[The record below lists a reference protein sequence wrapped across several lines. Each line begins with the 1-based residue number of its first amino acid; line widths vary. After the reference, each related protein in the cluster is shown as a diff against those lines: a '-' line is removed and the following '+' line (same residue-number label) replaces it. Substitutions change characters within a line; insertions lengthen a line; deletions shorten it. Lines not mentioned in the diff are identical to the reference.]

1 MDARRRDVVADP
13 LWYKDA
19 VIYQLHVKSFFDSN
33 NDGIGDFPGLTSK
46 LDYLERLGIN
56 ALWLLPFY
64 PSPRKDD
71 GYDIADYRGVHPDY
85 GTLADVR
92 RFIEA
97 AHDRGIKVITELV
110 INHTSDQH
118 RWFQRAR
125 HARPG
130 SSYRDFYVWSDNDQ
144 RYSGTRIIFCDT
156 EKSNWTWDPVANAYF
171 WHRFYSHQ
179 PDLNFENPRVLEE
192 ILRVMGFWL
201 DLGIDGLRLD
211 AVPYLVE
218 RDGTNNE
225 NLPETHAVL
234 KRIRAALDARYPGRM
249 LLAEAN
255 QWPEDTQEYFGAEDE
270 CHMAFHFPLMP
281 RMYMA
286 IAKEDRFPI
295 TDIMRQTPQIP
306 PSCQWAIFLRNHD
319 ELTLEMVTD
328 SERDYLWEFYAS
340 DRRARI
346 NLGIR
351 RRLAPLLER
360 DRRRMELMN
369 SLLLSM
375 PGTPIIY
382 YGDEIGMGDNL
393 HLGDRDGVRTPMHL
407 SPDRN
412 GGFSRA
418 DPETIVLPPIMDPLY
433 GYSALNVE
441 SQTRDAHSLL
451 HWTRRM
457 LALRAQYGVFGRG
470 SFEFIYPGNR
480 KVLAYL
486 RRFETQIVLCVANLA
501 RSPQAVELDLR
512 AFATRVPVEMSG
524 GSAFPPI
531 GELPYL
537 LTLPPFGF
545 YWLDLQ
551 AAESAPSWHTNA
563 PEMLAEYAT
572 LVLRRGMP
580 DIGGDLL
587 RNQIEHDILPGYL
600 QARRW
605 FAGKGRAIQGVH
617 LQPLATLGE
626 GADAPMLFDVAVRF
640 DDGEHHYL
648 LPLGIV
654 WERDEVPV
662 LARQLALANVRRGA
676 RIGVLTDAFALPHFA
691 RALIELLQ
699 RNATIAVP
707 AGELQFRREPAADLS
722 ACASEDLRWLSAEQS
737 NSSLVFDH
745 SVVLKLLRRPQ
756 PGIQP
761 EAEMGRRLTQLG
773 VSHIAPLLG
782 EIVLARG
789 GSATTIALVNGFV
802 RNQGDAWSYTLAY
815 LDRLIDDH
823 VVGGLAEPDA
833 DLFSEYEAFA
843 AAIGRALAELHR
855 ALAQPSDD
863 PAFAPEPAS
872 EKDFARWR
880 EHALEEV
887 QRACTMMEAAK
898 PGTEA
903 HTRRLA
909 EELQARR
916 AALLA
921 SVRSLGHADGAI
933 KTRIHGDF
941 HLGQVL
947 VSSGDAYIVDFE
959 GEPLASA
966 EERRMKSSPL
976 RDIAGLLR
984 SLHYAA
990 ATVGARD
997 DARLAPSLREAR
1009 DRLLEKFLVAART
1022 AFLAAYQGTPGER
1035 HGTR

>member
-1 MDARRRDVVADP
+1 
-13 LWYKDA
+13 
-19 VIYQLHVKSFFDSN
+19 
-33 NDGIGDFPGLTSK
+33 
-46 LDYLERLGIN
+46 
-56 ALWLLPFY
+56 
-64 PSPRKDD
+64 
-71 GYDIADYRGVHPDY
+71 
-85 GTLADVR
+85 
-92 RFIEA
+92 
-97 AHDRGIKVITELV
+97 
-110 INHTSDQH
+110 
-118 RWFQRAR
+118 
-125 HARPG
+125 
-130 SSYRDFYVWSDNDQ
+130 
-144 RYSGTRIIFCDT
+144 
-156 EKSNWTWDPVANAYF
+156 
-171 WHRFYSHQ
+171 
-179 PDLNFENPRVLEE
+179 
-192 ILRVMGFWL
+192 
-201 DLGIDGLRLD
+201 
-211 AVPYLVE
+211 
-218 RDGTNNE
+218 
-225 NLPETHAVL
+225 
-234 KRIRAALDARYPGRM
+234 
-249 LLAEAN
+249 
-255 QWPEDTQEYFGAEDE
+255 
-270 CHMAFHFPLMP
+270 
-281 RMYMA
+281 
-286 IAKEDRFPI
+286 
-295 TDIMRQTPQIP
+295 
-306 PSCQWAIFLRNHD
+306 
-319 ELTLEMVTD
+319 
-328 SERDYLWEFYAS
+328 
-340 DRRARI
+340 
-346 NLGIR
+346 
-351 RRLAPLLER
+351 
-360 DRRRMELMN
+360 MN

-393 HLGDRDGVRTPMHL
+393 HLGDRDGVRTPMQW

-418 DPETIVLPPIMDPLY
+418 DPESIVLPPIMDPLY

-512 AFATRVPVEMSG
+512 AFAARVPVEMSG

-572 LVLRRGMP
+572 LVLRRGMA
-580 DIGGDLL
+580 DIATDPL
-587 RNQIEHDILPGYL
+587 RTQIERDVLPGYL

-605 FAGKGRAIQGVH
+605 FAGKGRVVQNVH
-617 LQPLATLGE
+617 LDPIGALGE
-626 GADAPMLFDVAVRF
+626 APDSPMLFDVAVRF

-648 LPLGIV
+648 LPLGIA
-654 WERDEVPV
+654 WERDDIPV

-676 RIGVLTDAFALPHFA
+676 RVGVLTDAFAMPAFA
-691 RALIELLQ
+691 RTLIELLQ
-699 RNATIAVP
+699 RNETLAVG
-707 AGELQFRREPAADLS
+707 AGKLRFRREETADLS
-722 ACASEDLRWLSAEQS
+722 ACATEELRWLSAEQS
-737 NSSLVFDH
+737 NSSLVFDD
-745 SVVLKLLRRPQ
+745 SVVLKLLRRPP

-761 EAEMGRRLTQLG
+761 EAEMGRYLTRLG
-773 VSHIAPLLG
+773 VVHIAPFLG
-782 EIVLARG
+782 EVVLDRG
-789 GSATTIALVNGFV
+789 GSVTTIALVNGFV

-823 VVGGLAEPDA
+823 VVGGIAEPEV

-855 ALAQPSDD
+855 ALVQPSDD
-863 PAFAPEPAS
+863 PSFAPEAAS
-872 EKDFARWR
+872 EADFARWR

-898 PGTEA
+898 RDTDA
-903 HTRRLA
+903 HTQKLA
-909 EELQARR
+909 EELQTRR
-916 AALLA
+916 DALLA
-921 SVRSLGHADGAI
+921 SVRTLGHAGGAI

-947 VSSGDAYIVDFE
+947 VSSGDAFIVDFE
-959 GEPLASA
+959 GEPLATP

-976 RDIAGLLR
+976 RDVAGLLR
-984 SLHYAA
+984 SLHYDA
-990 ATVGARD
+990 ATVGARE